1 MRSLIFL
8 ALVLLAGCNS
18 PGEPE
23 VFTTS
28 VDVDGASV
36 TAALAALNQLTAND
50 IDVERLLELTE
61 TTKMDDEQQQRF
73 DVSFEGTDTNVLYHV
88 WREQEAWVHL
98 YFSSESEDLIEA
110 IRASLQPL
118 AREGA

>member
-1 MRSLIFL
+1 MHKLAIF
-8 ALVLLAGCNS
+8 ALVLLAGCTE

-23 VFTTS
+23 VFSTS

-50 IDVERLLELTE
+50 IDIEQLLTLTE

-73 DVSFEGTDTNVLYHV
+73 DVSFESADTNVLYHV
-88 WREQEAWVHL
+88 WREQETWVHL
-98 YFSSESEDLIEA
+98 YFSSESEGLIEA
-110 IRASLQPL
+110 IKTSLQPL
-118 AREGA
+118 AREGD

>member
-1 MRSLIFL
+1 MHKLAIL
-8 ALVLLAGCNS
+8 ALALLAGCTA

-23 VFTTS
+23 VFTAS

-36 TAALAALNQLTAND
+36 MAALTAVDQLTVND
-50 IDVERLLELTE
+50 IDVEQLLTLTE

-73 DVSFEGTDTNVLYHV
+73 DVSFKGADTNVLYHV

-98 YFSSESEDLIEA
+98 YFSSESEGLIQA
-110 IRASLQPL
+110 IEASLQPFV
-118 AREGA
+118 RESD